1 VSPIGKEEIR
11 WFARRLRPLL
21 RAHILSVLLL
31 TVSSLMFLLD
41 PLLIKWLIDRV
52 LPKRDFRLLIV
63 VSASLFVIYVCRL
76 ASGALARLVSFRTV
90 QKLAL
95 GIRLDILEKMNLLSA
110 DYHENTSVGDKLY
123 RIEQDVDQVAEL
135 GSSLVPS
142 VLQTAFNT
150 VFVVGAMSI
159 LNLRLTCILLPL
171 LPIFFVLRKYF
182 ERRLRLS
189 SESAQQRASEENSF
203 LQEHL
208 GHIVQV
214 QLLHQERSQTKAFV
228 EKAKARV
235 LSLNRRTLTEI
246 LFAVCYMGVISVGAI
261 GILGYGGYQVFIGG
275 LTIGGLVAFYSYLV
289 RLFEPLNVAVDL
301 YSRLARLGA
310 STRRILE
317 VIKMSPGVVDYPASL
332 TLAETIRGAIELR
345 NVDFNYRDSIAV
357 LAGLNLQVSAGEKV
371 ALVGASGS
379 GKSTIAKLIAR
390 IYDATRGNVNID
402 GIDLRNIKLESLRS
416 RVCYLMQ
423 DTVLFDRTLRENL
436 LLGNP
441 NATEQQLIQAIEIA
455 DLRTVVDR
463 LPLGC
468 ETPVGP
474 RGGTLSGGER
484 QRVAIARAVLQNPSV
499 IVLDESTSALDAPS
513 EQRVFSNLNRYFSKQ
528 TILVISHR
536 ISALTWVDRIVV
548 LAEGIIGEQGAHDQL
563 VRCRG
568 LYERLYN
575 TNSDGTALSPPP
587 ESESTSLPHCD
598 PITNSE

>member
-1 VSPIGKEEIR
+1 MSPIGKEEIR

-110 DYHENTSVGDKLY
+110 DYHENTPVGDKLY
-123 RIEQDVDQVAEL
+123 RMEQDVDQVAEL

-142 VLQTAFNT
+142 FLQTAFNT
-150 VFVVGAMSI
+150 VFVVGTMSI

-289 RLFEPLNVAVDL
+289 RLFEPLNFAVDL

-317 VIKMSPGVVDYPASL
+317 VIKMSPSVVDYPASL

-379 GKSTIAKLIAR
+379 GKSTIAKLVAR

-513 EQRVFSNLNRYFSKQ
+513 EQRVFRNLNRYFSKQ

-548 LAEGIIGEQGAHDQL
+548 LAEGIIGEQGPHDQL

-587 ESESTSLPHCD
+587 KNPNRHLFLIATP
-598 PITNSE
+598 